1 LRFRLSLL
9 MFLQYAVP
17 GAWVPL
23 FSLRLT
29 ELAFTQVEIGW
40 AGATYALAALA
51 TPFLAGQLADRW
63 FAAERC
69 LACFSVTAGC
79 LLWLLAGLTEPA
91 AVFWTSLAV
100 WLCVVPS
107 ITLTISVCFAHL
119 PDPALRYGSVR
130 LWGTIGWAAAGLLL
144 GCWFAEP
151 AWLVGPLARL
161 RPQTPL
167 TETADALRLGGL
179 LAFVVAGYAL
189 TLPHTPPRRARKGT
203 RTSWLA
209 PLVALRLLRRRPVA
223 VYCACALGV
232 CIATPFYSLFAPL
245 LLQQRLGVPREWL
258 GPLLTLGQS
267 MEILTLGL
275 LPWLLLRLGVRGTMT
290 LGLSAVLLLMSVLSL
305 GEPVGLVV
313 AALGLNGVC
322 VCCYLVAGQVFIN
335 GRARGDVRASSQSL
349 LTFVNGVGLLIG
361 NLLGGWARDQAGGAF
376 GPTFALA
383 AAVSATALVFFL
395 TGFTEGEESA
405 PVAGPEPADSLV
417 PAQRMT

>member
-1 LRFRLSLL
+1 

-40 AGATYALAALA
+40 AGATYALASLA

-63 FAAERC
+63 LAAERC
-69 LACFSVTAGC
+69 LAGFSLTAGG
-79 LLWLLAGLTEPA
+79 LLWLLADLTNPA
-91 AVFWTSLAV
+91 AVFWVSLAV

-107 ITLTISVCFAHL
+107 ITLTISACFAHL
-119 PDPALRYGSVR
+119 PDPAQSYGSVR
-130 LWGTIGWAAAGLLL
+130 LWGTIGWASAGLLL

-151 AWLVGPLARL
+151 AWLVGPLAYM
-161 RPQTPL
+161 RPHAPL

-179 LAFVVAGYAL
+179 LAFVLAGYAL
-189 TLPHTPPRRARKGT
+189 TLPHTPPGRARRGG
-203 RTSWLA
+203 RGAWLA
-209 PLVALRLLRRRPVA
+209 PLAALRQLRRRPVA

-232 CIATPFYSLFAPL
+232 CIATPFHSLFTPL
-245 LLQQRLGVPREWL
+245 LLQERLGVPREWL

-267 MEILTLGL
+267 MEIITLGL
-275 LPWLLLRLGVRGTMT
+275 LPWLLMRLGVRGTMT
-290 LGLSAVLLLMSVLSL
+290 LGLSAALVLMGVLSL
-305 GEPVGLVV
+305 GEPAGLVV

-322 VCCYLVAGQVFIN
+322 VCCYLVAGQVFVN

-361 NLLGGWARDQAGGAF
+361 NVLGGWARAQAGGAF
-376 GPTFALA
+376 GPTFAVA
-383 AAVSATALVFFL
+383 AAVAATALVFFL
-395 TGFTEGEESA
+395 TGFTERDESA
-405 PVAGPEPADSLV
+405 RAPCPAAADSLV